1 MSYRK
6 FLMLLDQKRQL
17 AMIEF
22 PFQFI
27 KQSIQIIAEPLAHI
41 INLSFTRGIFLDQKN
56 ILPSFSKFLEK
67 VVYSR
72 LYNYWRKLEILCDN
86 QFGSRK
92 NHSTSVALIDL
103 NEKKFPS
110 PSLSIAMDMP
120 LVFSLIFLRLLI
132 PSIIIFR
139 LNTMVYVAW
148 FWTGLEATSPTG
160 CNSFNLTVNAPLHKL
175 SAVVSPRDLIWALC
189 VSCCTLMI

>member
-1 MSYRK
+1 MVFVGANLLIFFFSNFIYRT
-6 FLMLLDQKRQL
+6 
-17 AMIEF
+17 ITYTTY
-22 PFQFI
+22 
-27 KQSIQIIAEPLAHI
+27 S
-41 INLSFTRGIFLDQKN
+41 TN
-56 ILPSFSKFLEK
+56 ILLTCIH
-67 VVYSR
+67 Y
-72 LYNYWRKLEILCDN
+72 LQYIN
-86 QFGSRK
+86 QFGFRK
-92 NHSTSVALIDL
+92 NHSTSLALIDL

-175 SAVVSPRDLIWALC
+175 SAVVSPRDPFWALC
-189 VSCCTLMI
+189 FSCSTLLI